1 MPHGIDSIIDK
12 MGMLSLKILEKY
24 SDTCLKC
31 PHIFVLNNI
40 GDLFFMNK
48 RYVIEVDEEKTER
61 FRTEESRNILT
72 LVLKRQMS

>member
-1 MPHGIDSIIDK
+1 MHDNR
-12 MGMLSLKILEKY
+12 
-24 SDTCLKC
+24 